1 MSDTK
6 TNAFKKDDQEAEE
19 ESFFGYIS
27 NKFHEK
33 VSFMKFIEILLIY
46 IFALFAEL
54 FITYNMRYKS

>member
-1 MSDTK
+1 VSEAMSDNK

-33 VSFMKFIEILLIY
+33 VSFMKFIEILLLIY
-46 IFALFAEL
+46 IC
-54 FITYNMRYKS
+54 IVC